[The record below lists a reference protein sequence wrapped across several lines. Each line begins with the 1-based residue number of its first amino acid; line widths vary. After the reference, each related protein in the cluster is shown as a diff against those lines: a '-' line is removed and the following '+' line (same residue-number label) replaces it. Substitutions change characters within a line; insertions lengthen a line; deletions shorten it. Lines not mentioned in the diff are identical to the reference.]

1 MIHSAYLDRAYTISH
16 SIPKKHFSDLAI
28 YIFQILSFY
37 MSVTDAM
44 RNKRYYSFDFW
55 ARLLVGEE
63 LIEPKLFDPKLSRAM
78 AFN

>member
-1 MIHSAYLDRAYTISH
+1 M
-16 SIPKKHFSDLAI
+16 
-28 YIFQILSFY
+28 LSFY
-37 MSVTDAM
+37 ISVTDAM